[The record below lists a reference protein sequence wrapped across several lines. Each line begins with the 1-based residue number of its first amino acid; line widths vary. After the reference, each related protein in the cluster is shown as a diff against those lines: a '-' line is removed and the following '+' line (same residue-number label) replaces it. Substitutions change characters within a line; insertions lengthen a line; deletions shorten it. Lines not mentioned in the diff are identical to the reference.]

1 VDVTETGLTMDE
13 QNIMRLFDESV
24 MSLGKPSTQY
34 MHGLLSKILILTV
47 AMVLFVYSHSLV

>member
-1 VDVTETGLTMDE
+1 MTETGLTMDE